1 VSAFTAY
8 VGTATNAL
16 DKEVSVMAKM
26 FRSARIL
33 LLALIVLGIAACE
46 AAPTTPGAQAPSAAP
61 QQGQATT
68 APAQGQATA
77 APQQGQSGAMT
88 DVGTPRN
95 ETLIFQ
101 TFDRKTA
108 NPDNH
113 NPLMAAYAIW
123 RGFREL
129 GWGYLWEMD
138 TGAGKSYPELAA
150 DMPEVLNDQHTQ
162 FRVKLKPG
170 IYWSDGV
177 EFTADDVIYTLDTY
191 FKGKGKLT
199 YFGVNVIT
207 NYVKS
212 YKKVDNYTFEVET
225 VNPSY
230 DLHTVMGVYTWG
242 SAFNIVPKHIF
253 EKQADL
259 AAFLNTKPVTLGPYV
274 VKEFDTNGFW
284 QLWERR
290 EDWKRSAWGWE
301 GEPKAKYVLY
311 KDFGPEETRVLAFIQ
326 NQYDVD
332 TFMSPDSIK
341 AAAAKNSEITP
352 FASTMPFHNMDDA
365 CGYGVLMNQQKPPLD
380 KVEVRWALALS
391 LNVQDVGINAL
402 SGEFKAS
409 PLPMVDTHILRPIYF
424 DPLVPW
430 LKDFKLADG
439 YQPFN
444 ANFAADLA
452 NRLKEMGIEGTQLPQ
467 DEQAISNAFGV
478 GWWKYDPTQAE
489 KLLNSVGMKKGGDGF
504 YTLPDGKPWE
514 LELVIPGDW
523 NKVMQRMG
531 FSIADSWRAAGIKV
545 NARQVDN
552 AEFGNVQNTNALL
565 TSMLNWTNCIF
576 SPNYLN
582 SWRNIQPENLKD
594 ANATEQI
601 SGDQYRWNNAKVFDL
616 VKASNQMEQGTDQ
629 FYENGRSIIKEFVTD
644 MAYINIMNIPTT
656 IPTNSHYWKNFPKQ
670 DNYYAVPYSWWSS
683 AKKIVL
689 NVQPTGQQ

>member
-1 VSAFTAY
+1 
-8 VGTATNAL
+8 
-16 DKEVSVMAKM
+16 MAKV
-26 FRSARIL
+26 FRSTRAL
-33 LLALIVLGIAACE
+33 LLLLFVGSLVACE
-46 AAPTTPGAQAPSAAP
+46 AAPASPGGVAPAV

-68 APAQGQATA
+68 APAQGQGSTA
-77 APQQGQSGAMT
+77 APQPGQQGAMT
-88 DVGTPRN
+88 DVGTPRS

-108 NPDNH
+108 NPDLH
-113 NPLMAAYAIW
+113 NPLMAAYAVW

-138 TGAGKSYPELAA
+138 TATGKSYPELAA
-150 DMPEVLNDQHTQ
+150 DMPEVLNAQHTQ

-191 FKGKGKLT
+191 FKDKDKLT

-212 YKKVDNYTFEVET
+212 YKKIDKYTFEVET
-225 VNPSY
+225 VNPAY
-230 DLHTVMGVYTWG
+230 DFTTVMGVYTWG

-253 EKQADL
+253 EQQADV
-259 AAFLNTKPVTLGPYV
+259 AAFRNTKPVTLGPYV
-274 VKEFDTNGFW
+274 VKEFDPNGFW

-290 EDWKRSAWGWE
+290 EDWQRSAWGWM
-301 GEPKAKYVLY
+301 GEPKPKYVLY
-311 KDFGPEETRVLAFIQ
+311 KDFGPEETRVLAFVQ

-341 AAAAKNSEITP
+341 AAKARNSAITTFSP
-352 FASTMPFHNMDDA
+352 TMPYHDMNDA
-365 CGYGVLMNQQKPPLD
+365 CSYGVLMNQQKPPLD
-380 KVEVRWALALS
+380 KAEVRWALALS
-391 LNVQDVGINAL
+391 LNLQDVGINAL

-409 PLPMVDTHILRPIYF
+409 PLPMVDSHILRPIYF
-424 DPLVPW
+424 EPLLPW
-430 LKDFKLADG
+430 LTEFRLADG

-444 ANFAADLA
+444 PNFAADLT
-452 NRLKEMGIEGTQLPQ
+452 NRLKEMGLPESDLPQ
-467 DEQAISNAFGV
+467 DEQAISNAFGI
-478 GWWKYDPTQAE
+478 GWWKYDPAEAE
-489 KLLNSVGMKKGGDGF
+489 KLLNSVGIKKGGDGF
-504 YTLPDGKPWE
+504 YTLPDGTPWE
-514 LELVIPGDW
+514 LEFVIPGDW
-523 NKVMQRMG
+523 NKVMQRVG

-565 TSMLNWTNCIF
+565 TTMLNWTNCIYN
-576 SPNYLN
+576 PNYLN
-582 SWRNIQPENLKD
+582 SWRNIQAENLKD
-594 ANATEQI
+594 ANATDQI
-601 SGDQYRWNNAKVFDL
+601 TGNQYRWNNPKVFDL
-616 VKASNQMEQGTDQ
+616 VKASLQMEQNTDQ

-656 IPTNSHYWKNFPKQ
+656 IPTNSYYWTNFPKQ
-670 DNYYAVPYSWWSS
+670 DNFYAVPYSWWSS

>member
-1 VSAFTAY
+1 
-8 VGTATNAL
+8 
-16 DKEVSVMAKM
+16 MAKV
-26 FRSARIL
+26 FRSTRAL
-33 LLALIVLGIAACE
+33 LLLLFVGSLVACE
-46 AAPTTPGAQAPSAAP
+46 AAPASPGGVAPAV
-61 QQGQATT
+61 QQGQATM
-68 APAQGQATA
+68 APAQGQVPTA
-77 APQQGQSGAMT
+77 APQPGQQGAMT
-88 DVGTPRN
+88 DVGTPRS

-108 NPDNH
+108 NPDLH
-113 NPLMAAYAIW
+113 NPLMAAYAVW

-138 TGAGKSYPELAA
+138 TATGKSYPELA
-150 DMPEVLNDQHTQ
+150 DGMPEVLNAQHTQ

-199 YFGVNVIT
+199 YFGVNTIT

-212 YKKVDNYTFEVET
+212 YKKIDNYTFEVET
-225 VNPSY
+225 VNPAY
-230 DLHTVMGVYTWG
+230 DFTTVMGVYTWG

-253 EKQADL
+253 EKQADV
-259 AAFLNTKPVTLGPYV
+259 AAFRNTKPVTLGPYV
-274 VKEFDTNGFW
+274 VKEFDPNGFW

-290 EDWKRSAWGWE
+290 EDWQRSAWGWM
-301 GEPKAKYVLY
+301 GEPKPKYVLY
-311 KDFGPEETRVLAFIQ
+311 KDFGPEETRVLAFVQ

-341 AAAAKNSEITP
+341 AAKARNSAITTFSP
-352 FASTMPFHNMDDA
+352 TMPYHDMNDA
-365 CGYGVLMNQQKPPLD
+365 CSYGVLMNQQKPPLD
-380 KVEVRWALALS
+380 KAEVRWALALS
-391 LNVQDVGINAL
+391 LNLQDVGINAL

-424 DPLVPW
+424 EPLLPW
-430 LKDFKLADG
+430 LKEFRLADG

-444 ANFAADLA
+444 PNFAADLT
-452 NRLKEMGIEGTQLPQ
+452 NRLKEMGLPATDLPQ

-478 GWWKYDPTQAE
+478 GWWKYDPAEAE
-489 KLLNSVGMKKGGDGF
+489 KLLNSVGIKKGGDGF
-504 YTLPDGKPWE
+504 YTLPDGTPWE
-514 LELVIPGDW
+514 LEFVIPGDW
-523 NKVMQRMG
+523 NKVMQRVG

-565 TSMLNWTNCIF
+565 TTMLNWTNCIYN
-576 SPNYLN
+576 PNYLN
-582 SWRNIQPENLKD
+582 SWRNIQPENLMD

-601 SGDQYRWNNAKVFDL
+601 TGNQYRWNNPKVFDL
-616 VKASNQMEQGTDQ
+616 VKASLQMEQSTDQ

-656 IPTNSHYWKNFPKQ
+656 IPTNSYYWTNFPKQ
-670 DNYYAVPYSWWSS
+670 DNFYAVPYTWWSS